1 MLAFPRVGRCPA
13 SARRRR
19 KEREPPLWQTGV
31 EAGVRARQGRSSWPE
46 EPTLP
51 PGCYGIDFPKSARLR
66 GGKILDVVHYFLVDE
81 GTNLA
86 AVALSVAWCGASL
99 KLFFFMEGEA
109 TPG

>member
-1 MLAFPRVGRCPA
+1 
-13 SARRRR
+13 
-19 KEREPPLWQTGV
+19 V
-31 EAGVRARQGRSSWPE
+31 EAGVSVRQGRSSWPE

-99 KLFFFMEGEA
+99 KLLFCTEDGA
-109 TPG
+109 TAGPA